1 MARLTISLPAELHQ
15 ALREAAVRRNETIG
29 TLIAE
34 SLIAY
39 GVKPEASAVELV
51 RQARLRS
58 ALPTDQAMRLALGET
73 AAARSSRSG
82 SSRQGSRTTR

>member
-1 MARLTISLPAELHQ
+1 M
-15 ALREAAVRRNETIG
+15 RRNETIG